1 MVLGGGAFIGLQAHE
16 CGVLRK
22 GTLGVL
28 CAQLWP
34 TLCDCGPPGSSV
46 HGILQARTLEWDAMP
61 TSRRSSRPR
70 NWTCI
75 SCISCLGS
83 QILYHWATWEAPR
96 NGIIVFIKE
105 TWELPC
111 PSCQEGRVK
120 SWPSMNQEKFLCQT
134 PNLPGPWSWTPQL
147 PELWEINFSQ
157 FLL

>member
-83 QILYHWATWEAPR
+83 QILYHWATREAPR